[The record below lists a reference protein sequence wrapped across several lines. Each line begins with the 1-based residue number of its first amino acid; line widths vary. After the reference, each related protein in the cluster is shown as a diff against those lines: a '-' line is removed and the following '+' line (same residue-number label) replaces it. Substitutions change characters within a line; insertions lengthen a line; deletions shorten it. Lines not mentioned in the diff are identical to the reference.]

1 MKAVKQSDK
10 LLDNAKRI
18 HMIGIGG
25 SGMCPLAEVL
35 STKGYTVSGS
45 DTVETAKTE
54 YLRGLGITVF
64 IGQKPE
70 NVEGADLVAY
80 SAAIPETNPERKA
93 AAKKGIPTM
102 ERSVLL
108 GALTRQY
115 ENCIGVAG
123 THGKTTVSSIITQIL
138 LLNKREPTAV
148 IGGTLP
154 IAGSSA
160 VIGDSDIL
168 VCESC
173 EFVNSFLE
181 FSPDISVLLNIDNDH
196 LDFFGNMENLAKS
209 FREFV
214 SLSKVSYV
222 NGDSQTVIDTVSG
235 LDTKIITFGKQK
247 NNDFYADNIKMGKYG
262 YCFDVYKNGE
272 KIGSL
277 SMHIPGEHN
286 IYNGLVSFAVCYD
299 LGVSPEGIAEAVSK
313 FTGAGRRFESY
324 GTFSGIQVI
333 DDYAH
338 HPTEIEATIKAAKSL
353 TDGKVTVVFQPFT
366 YSRVALLKD
375 GMIKALSHADKVF
388 LTPIVASREENIY
401 GVSSS
406 DIANAL
412 PDAQV
417 VEDYEL
423 LTEKMINSAQ
433 SGDILIT
440 MGAGDIYKVAERI
453 SEKLNENG

>member
-1 MKAVKQSDK
+1 MKAERQSDK
-10 LLDNAKRI
+10 ILSNIKKI

-35 STKGYTVSGS
+35 HAIGYTVSGS
-45 DTVETAKTE
+45 DNTETEKTRH
-54 YLRGLGITVF
+54 LRDLGITVF
-64 IGQKPE
+64 IGQRPE
-70 NVEGADLVAY
+70 NIEGAELVAY
-80 SAAIPETNPERKA
+80 SAAIPKSNPERKTA
-93 AAKKGIPTM
+93 EEKGIPTM

-108 GALTRQY
+108 GALTRKY
-115 ENCIGVAG
+115 DNCIGVAG

-138 LLNKREPTAV
+138 LLNKRKPTAV
-148 IGGTLP
+148 IGGVLP

-181 FSPDISVLLNIDNDH
+181 FSPETSVLLNIDNDH

-214 SLSKVSYV
+214 SLSNVAYV
-222 NGDSQTVIDTVSG
+222 NGDQQLCLNAVSG
-235 LDTKIITFGKQK
+235 LDTEIITFGKDK
-247 NNDFYADNIKMGKYG
+247 SNDFYADNIKMGKYG
-262 YCFDVYKNGE
+262 YCFDVYKKGK

-299 LGVSPEGIAEAVSK
+299 LGVSAEGIADAVYQ
-313 FTGAGRRFESY
+313 FTGAGRRFQDY
-324 GTFSGIQVI
+324 GTFSGIRVI

-353 TDGKVTVVFQPFT
+353 TSGKVTVVFQPFT

-412 PDAQV
+412 PDAEV
-417 VEDYEL
+417 VEDYDIL
-423 LTEKMINSAQ
+423 AEKMINSAQ

-453 SEKLNENG
+453 SERLNENS

>member
-1 MKAVKQSDK
+1 MKESRPSDK
-10 LLDNAKRI
+10 LLENIKKI

-35 STKGYTVSGS
+35 KARGYSVSGS
-45 DTVETAKTE
+45 DNIETEKTMR
-54 YLRGLGITVF
+54 LRDLGIKVY
-64 IGQKPE
+64 IGQKAE
-70 NVEGADLVAY
+70 NIDGAELVAY
-80 SAAIPETNPERKA
+80 SAAVPETNPEREA
-93 AAKKGIPTM
+93 AGKKGIPTM

-108 GALTRQY
+108 GTLTRQY
-115 ENCIGVAG
+115 GNCIGVAG

-138 LLNKREPTAV
+138 LLNKMEPTAV
-148 IGGTLP
+148 IGGVLP

-196 LDFFGNMENLAKS
+196 LDFFKTMDNLSRS
-209 FREFV
+209 FKDFV

-222 NGDSQTVIDTVSG
+222 NGDSKLCLDAVKG
-235 LDTKIITFGKQK
+235 LDTKIISFGRSKE
-247 NNDFYADNIKMGKYG
+247 NDFYADNITMGKYG
-262 YCFDVYKNGE
+262 YCFDVFGRGK
-272 KIGSL
+272 KLGSL
-277 SMHIPGEHN
+277 CMHIPGEHN

-299 LGVSPEGIAEAVSK
+299 LGVSPEGIADAVEK
-313 FTGAGRRFESY
+313 FTGAGRRFEKY
-324 GTFSGIQVI
+324 GTFGGITVV

-338 HPTEIEATIKAAKSL
+338 HPTEIKATLEAARSL
-353 TDGKVTVVFQPFT
+353 TSGKVIAAFQPFT

-375 GMIKALSHADKVF
+375 GMTEALRLADKVF

-401 GVSSS
+401 GVSSE
-406 DIANAL
+406 DIANDL
-412 PDAQV
+412 NDAAV
-417 VEDYEL
+417 ISDYDL
-423 LTEKMINSAQ
+423 LRDEMIKSAND
-433 SGDILIT
+433 GDIIIT
-440 MGAGDIYKVAERI
+440 MGAGDIYKVAGKI